1 MSTQPE
7 IAPAPP
13 PETPAP
19 WLLPAEV
26 VALVDHPLRHEI
38 PLHRQL
44 FVNRNARMSEV
55 EIIGFDM
62 DYTLATYRMRK
73 IEELSFEMT
82 VERLCD
88 VYGYPAELRALRYD
102 HDFVIR
108 GLVVDKAHGN
118 IFKMDRFNHVG
129 RCYHGR
135 KPLPDSARK
144 QLYRDVKIRVA
155 APRFAWIDTLF
166 ALPEA
171 ALYAQ
176 IIEVKEAAGEKPDY
190 ERLYDD
196 IRRAIDEVHR
206 DGSLKTRILA
216 DIEGFVWQDPELGPA
231 LHKFRSSGKKLFI
244 LTNSLFDY
252 TDALMGYVLNGRL
265 PEYPSWRNYF
275 DLVIVGSRKPGF
287 FSEREPFF
295 ELDAAGNPAQAAQS
309 LERGKA
315 YQGGNLA
322 DFERLVG
329 IGGERILYVG
339 DHIYGDILRSKK
351 SSLWRT
357 CLIIEE
363 LEAELR
369 YTEAHTAE
377 IRQLS
382 EMEVWRAR
390 LDDELNQRK
399 LGLNLLDKK
408 LAKQPDGAAAPA
420 KEIEAQRKRQ
430 KSELEKLRRGLR
442 DLNRE
447 IERIAQEVEGGR
459 NPYWGFLFKE
469 GNENSRLGEQV
480 EDYACLYTSR
490 VSNFLPYS
498 PMQYFHAPRAAMAHE
513 RGTYKL
519 APLGSDRR

>member
-1 MSTQPE
+1 MSTELQE
-7 IAPAPP
+7 APT
-13 PETPAP
+13 EP
-19 WLLPAEV
+19 WLPREV
-26 VALVDHPLRHEI
+26 VGLLDHPPNREI
-38 PLHRQL
+38 PRHRQL

-55 EIIGFDM
+55 ELIGFDM
-62 DYTLATYRMRK
+62 DYTLGTYRLRK
-73 IEELSFEMT
+73 IEELSFQMT
-82 VERLCD
+82 VERLVD
-88 VYGYPAELRALRYD
+88 VYGYPADLRALPYD

-108 GLVVDKAHGN
+108 GLVVDKAYGN

-135 KPLPDSARK
+135 TPLPDSARK

-176 IIEVKEAAGEKPDY
+176 IIEVREAAGEKPDY

-206 DGSLKTRILA
+206 DGTLKTRIVA
-216 DIEGFVWQDPELGPA
+216 DLEAFVWRDPELGPA
-231 LHKFRSSGKKLFI
+231 LHKFRSGGKKLFV

-252 TDALMGYVLNGRL
+252 TDALMGFSLNGQL
-265 PEYPSWRNYF
+265 AEYPHWRNYF
-275 DLVIVGSRKPGF
+275 DYVVVGARKPGF
-287 FSEREPFF
+287 FSEREPLF
-295 ELDAAGNPAQAAQS
+295 EVDAAGNPTQVAQT
-309 LERGKA
+309 LERGKI
-315 YQGGNLA
+315 YQGGNLG
-322 DFERLVG
+322 DFERMVG

-357 CLIIEE
+357 CLVVEE

-369 YTEAHTAE
+369 YAEQHAAE

-408 LAKQPDGAAAPA
+408 LARQGDADPSQA
-420 KEIEAQRKRQ
+420 KAVDTERRRQ
-430 KSELEKLRRGLR
+430 KSELEKLRRGSR

-447 IERIAQEVEGGR
+447 IEQLADQVESGR
-459 NPYWGFLFKE
+459 NRYWGFLFKE

-498 PMQYFHAPRAAMAHE
+498 PMQYFHAPRAEMAHE

-519 APLGSDRR
+519 APLGDDRP